1 MSAAFTKLAIG
12 FLFKEAV
19 RVAVRGFILP
29 IAIPILVGVVG
40 WSQDIPWFYL
50 CVGVGLLFAAI
61 PTGLL
66 GFDEWRYR
74 TRVADKLVFSNI
86 LVGKSLEDTE
96 IGKSIVLGF
105 MVKNTARFPIK
116 FKVAELNTQV
126 KGFYPP
132 KKKYEV
138 KEFTVPPN
146 ESWLFNDYSIAIK
159 GQPDEVFEGQIQ
171 CRLEY
176 GKPGRL
182 NNVLDFKKKGFFQF
196 NNKGGIESSNWIDQ

>member
-1 MSAAFTKLAIG
+1 MSAALTKLTKLAIR
-12 FLFKEAV
+12 FLFKVAV
-19 RVAVRGFILP
+19 RVYILP

-74 TRVADKLVFSNI
+74 TRVADKLVFSDI
-86 LVGKSLEDTE
+86 RVDKWPDDTGSVKA
-96 IGKSIVLGF
+96 IRLGF
-105 MVKNTARFPIK
+105 TVNNRARFPIQ
-116 FKVAELNTQV
+116 FKVAKLNTQFM
-126 KGFYPP
+126 KSYPP

-138 KEFTVPPN
+138 TKITVPPYGGGWFHDHYI
-146 ESWLFNDYSIAIK
+146 EIQ
-159 GQPDEVFEGQIQ
+159 GQSDGAFEGQIE

-176 GKPGRL
+176 GRLGRL
-182 NNVLDFKKKGFFQF
+182 DNVLDINKKVFFQF
-196 NNKGGIESSNWIDQ
+196 NDKGHMKNWEWIDQ